1 MMKRPFILRRSSF
14 LLHDMAQKEDYYKT
28 LGVSRTA
35 SADDI
40 RKAYRRLARKHH
52 PDVNPGDKSAEEKFK
67 KISEANDVLSDPK
80 KREVYDKF
88 GSYSDSLRDA
98 AARGATAGP
107 GGGFDFDWGSVFT
120 GGGAAGANAG
130 QSAGGGPSI
139 KDIFS
144 DLFSGGGTRAQQTR
158 QQSLR
163 GNDIELPLSI
173 SFEDSINGLT
183 TNINVRRSEVCAR
196 CSGSGEAPGAGQ
208 VNCGT
213 CNGTGKVSSGGGF
226 LRFDQPC
233 ADCNGTGR
241 RRQLCPVCS
250 GKGLVPKFES
260 VKVRIPAGVDT
271 GSRVRVPGKGESGR
285 MGAPAG
291 DLFIVTK
298 VDPHKIFTRKG
309 DNIHCTIP
317 VTLPEAALGAKIEVP
332 TVSGKAQLR
341 IPPGTQ
347 SGQVFRLKEKGAPS
361 LRGSTRGD
369 QYVEVKIV
377 LPKIIDEDSKELLR
391 QFAKRNPENPRV
403 EFGLE

>member
-1 MMKRPFILRRSSF
+1 
-14 LLHDMAQKEDYYKT
+14 MAQKEDYYKA

-35 SADDI
+35 SAEDI

-52 PDVNPGDKSAEEKFK
+52 PDVNPGDKAAEEKFK
-67 KISEANDVLSDPK
+67 KISEANDILSDPK

-88 GSYSDSLRDA
+88 GSYSDNLRDA
-98 AARGATAGP
+98 AARGAGTAGP
-107 GGGFDFDWGSVFT
+107 GGFDFDWGSVFT
-120 GGGAAGANAG
+120 GGAGGAGGSTAG
-130 QSAGGGPSI
+130 QQSSGGGPSF

-144 DLFSGGGTRAQQTR
+144 DLFSGGGARAQQTR
-158 QQSLR
+158 QQTLR
-163 GNDIELPLSI
+163 GADIELPLSI

-183 TNINVRRSEVCAR
+183 TNINVRRSEACAR
-196 CSGSGEAPGAGQ
+196 CNGSGEAPGAGQ
-208 VNCGT
+208 INCGT
-213 CNGTGKVSSGGGF
+213 CNGTGKISSGGGF

-233 ADCNGTGR
+233 NDCHGTGR
-241 RRQLCPVCS
+241 RRQTCPVCS
-250 GKGLVPKFES
+250 GKGIVPKFES

-391 QFAKRNPENPRV
+391 QFAKRNAENPRV
-403 EFGLE
+403 ELGLE

>member
-1 MMKRPFILRRSSF
+1 
-14 LLHDMAQKEDYYKT
+14 MAQKEDYYKA

-35 SADDI
+35 TADDI

-67 KISEANDVLSDPK
+67 KISEANDILSDPK

-88 GSYSDSLRDA
+88 GSYSDTLRDA
-98 AARGATAGP
+98 AARGAGAGP
-107 GGGFDFDWGSVFT
+107 GGFDFDWGNVFT
-120 GGGAAGANAG
+120 GGGAAGTSQTAD
-130 QSAGGGPSI
+130 SGPSF

-144 DLFSGGGTRAQQTR
+144 DLFSGGASRAQSRSQHR
-158 QQSLR
+158 P
-163 GNDIELPLSI
+163 GPDIELPLSI
-173 SFEDSINGLT
+173 SFEESINGLT

-196 CSGSGEAPGAGQ
+196 CNGAGEAPGSNQ
-208 VNCGT
+208 ISCGN
-213 CNGTGKVSSGGGF
+213 CNGTGKTSTGGGF

-233 ADCNGTGR
+233 GVCNGTGKS
-241 RRQLCPVCS
+241 RQPCPVCS
-250 GKGLVPKFES
+250 GKGNVPKFES

-271 GSRVRVPGKGESGR
+271 GSRVRVAGKGESGR
-285 MGAPAG
+285 FGAPPG
-291 DLFIVTK
+291 DLFIVTN
-298 VDPHKIFTRKG
+298 VAAHKIFTRKG

-369 QYVEVKIV
+369 QYVEVKIA
-377 LPKIIDEDSKELLR
+377 LPRIIDEDSKELLR
-391 QFAKRNPENPRV
+391 QFAQRNPENPRD
-403 EFGLE
+403 EMGLE